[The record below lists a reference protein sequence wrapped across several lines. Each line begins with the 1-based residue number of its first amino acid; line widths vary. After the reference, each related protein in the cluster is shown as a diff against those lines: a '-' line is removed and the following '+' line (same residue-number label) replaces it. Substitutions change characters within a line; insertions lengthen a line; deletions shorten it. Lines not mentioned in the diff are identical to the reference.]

1 MIKTYRIWLALS
13 RFPIRISLTMPIRIQ
28 SLPRPSSLV
37 RADGKKIDGINELVH
52 MVFLD
57 WWVQLRGDK
66 YNPPSQQR
74 PHPSMKDRA
83 LSGEHEIVGLKGP
96 VGPGGA
102 FEPLKL

>member
-1 MIKTYRIWLALS
+1 M
-13 RFPIRISLTMPIRIQ
+13 
-28 SLPRPSSLV
+28 
-37 RADGKKIDGINELVH
+37 INELVH
-52 MVFLD
+52 IVFLD

-96 VGPGGA
+96 VGA
-102 FEPLKL
+102 WWSL